1 MDRSRVGIVIPA
13 LNESATIAI
22 IVEAVK
28 KYGVPIVVDDGST
41 DNTADLARQ
50 AGGIVVSHECNRGYD
65 AALDSGF
72 RKASEIACEMIITL
86 DADGQHDPS
95 IIKKFIERIDEG
107 ADVVIGIRN
116 KRQRVAEHCFAFLTN
131 TLYGIFDPLCG
142 LKCYRVSVY
151 RALGHFDSF
160 NSIGTELTLFAA
172 RGGYRIEQIP
182 ITIREREGVP
192 RFGRKL
198 YANYKI
204 FRAIVLTYINFQGR
218 SENVYGTTSA
228 RK

>member
-13 LNESATIAI
+13 LNESATIAV
-22 IVEAVK
+22 IVEEVK

-50 AGGIVVSHECNRGYD
+50 AGALVVSHECNRGYD

-72 RKASEIACEMIITL
+72 RKSSEIACEVIITL

-95 IIKKFIERIDEG
+95 IIQKFIERIDDG

-116 KRQRVAEHCFAFLTN
+116 KRQRLAEHCFAFLTYK
-131 TLYGIFDPLCG
+131 LYGIFDPLCG

-172 RGGYRIEQIP
+172 RGGYCIEQIP
-182 ITIREREGVP
+182 ITISERDGAP
-192 RFGRKL
+192 RFGPKF

-204 FRAIVLTYINFQGR
+204 FRAIVLTYIHFQGR
-218 SENVYGTTSA
+218 AKNERGSVSL

>member
-13 LNESATIAI
+13 LNESATIAV

-41 DNTADLARQ
+41 DNTAELARQ
-50 AGGIVVSHECNRGYD
+50 AGGVVVSHECNRGYD

-72 RKASEIACEMIITL
+72 KKATEIECELVITL

-95 IIKKFIERIDEG
+95 IIQKFIERIDAG

-116 KRQRVAEHCFAFLTN
+116 KRQRLAEHCFAFLTN

-151 RALGHFDSF
+151 QALGHFDSF
-160 NSIGTELTLFAA
+160 NSIGTELALFAV

-182 ITIREREGVP
+182 ITIHERDGAP
-192 RFGRKL
+192 RFGRKF

-204 FRAIVLTYINFQGR
+204 FRAIVLTYIPLQDR
-218 SENVYGTTSA
+218 AKNVRGTTSV

>member
-13 LNESATIAI
+13 LNESATIAV

-72 RKASEIACEMIITL
+72 RKASAIACEVIITV

-95 IIKKFIERIDEG
+95 LINKFIERIDAG
-107 ADVVIGIRN
+107 AEVVVGTRSA
-116 KRQRVAEHCFAFLTN
+116 RQRLAEYVFAWYTRSRF
-131 TLYGIFDPLCG
+131 GIHDPLCG
-142 LKCYRVSVY
+142 MKAYKTSVY
-151 RALGHFDSF
+151 RALGHFDSYG
-160 NSIGTELTLFAA
+160 SIGTELMIFAA
-172 RGGYRIEQIP
+172 KNGYRIEQIP
-182 ITIREREGVP
+182 FDVRERKGQS
-192 RFGRKL
+192 RFGRVL
-198 YANYKI
+198 SGNYKI
-204 FRAIVLTYINFQGR
+204 FRAMIYSLW
-218 SENVYGTTSA
+218 
-228 RK
+228 